1 MTNMVIFLPP
11 AKEVCE
17 GYVFTGVCLSG
28 GHAWQEGGMCGWR
41 GACMAGRG
49 GVHGRGACMACACA
63 WQGACMTGV
72 VAHTSPQQILRE
84 TVNERAER
92 ILLECILVGSVH
104 QR

>member
-1 MTNMVIFLPP
+1 MAGGACMTGGHVWL
-11 AKEVCE
+11 E
-17 GYVFTGVCLSG
+17 G
-28 GHAWQEGGMCGWR
+28 GHAWQEG
-41 GACMAGRG
+41 G

-63 WQGACMTGV
+63 WQGACMTGA
-72 VAHTSPQQILRE
+72 VAHTSPQQILRD